1 MYPSCNVNSTI
12 SILGIVF
19 IAQSLAKKN
28 VTKERVA
35 AGATF
40 AESLVTLRCP
50 GMVRLAQVTCAMSD
64 SSWVRGEPDT

>member
-1 MYPSCNVNSTI
+1 MYPGCNVNSSI

-19 IAQSLAKKN
+19 IAQSLAKERDK
-28 VTKERVA
+28 RVA